1 VIAYFDS
8 SAVVPL
14 LVEEEGS
21 SRASLLWDEAER
33 VVAVRLIFAEG
44 RVALAAAGR
53 TGRMTRSD
61 LRMATRGLE
70 RLYEQM
76 DIVEVSDAVV
86 RRAGGLAEAHSLRGY
101 DAVHLAAAETIGDGD
116 LVVVA
121 GDGPLC
127 RAAQVLG
134 LGVART

>member
-1 VIAYFDS
+1 M
-8 SAVVPL
+8 
-14 LVEEEGS
+14 
-21 SRASLLWDEAER
+21 
-33 VVAVRLIFAEG
+33 
-44 RVALAAAGR
+44 R
-53 TGRMTRSD
+53 T
-61 LRMATRGLE
+61 ATRGLE

-86 RRAGGLAEAHSLRGY
+86 RRAGELAEAHSLRGY
-101 DAVHLAAAETIGDGD
+101 DAVHLAAGETAGDGD

-127 RAAQVLG
+127 RAAEDLG